1 MKYLPTY
8 GDRPLTKELEN
19 SGYKIRSTVLFLFHP
34 EKLTSNRDVIPTN
47 KKYPLSSLQLPR
59 TSTLFKEIN
68 STKTKRGKQKTI
80 HMLSVGT
87 APETYSILALL
98 YFYFYLRY
106 QGYLAER
113 RMQNAERQMTLQ
125 FSDQV

>member
-8 GDRPLTKELEN
+8 GDHPLTKELEN

-34 EKLTSNRDVIPTN
+34 EKVTSNRDVIPTN

-68 STKTKRGKQKTI
+68 STKTKRGKHKTI

-113 RMQNAERQMTLQ
+113 RMLNAECRTPDD
-125 FSDQV
+125 SEV